1 MYQVMN
7 LPNAYGVA
15 NPQQWIIEKRPDH
28 MLAPPFTLPGW
39 PRMGASLPNAW
50 GIYNPTQYIVEE
62 RPEVTWMPWF
72 APGGSAGGPNMG
84 RAFLP
89 QVRLRA

>member
-72 APGGSAGGPNMG
+72 APGGSAAGPNMG